1 MVWTPYVGE
10 ELILKTEDTNL
21 YDKHAVAAMK
31 DDAIVGHMPRSLS
44 GISWFFLKSGG
55 HITCEVTGHRKLGKG
70 LEVPCEYTFI
80 GSKNKISKIRGKI
93 TDKLNVPLSNSC
105 PY

>member
-1 MVWTPYVGE
+1 MASQCSSSTGTFSIRSVIRGHHIYKMVWTPYVGE

-55 HITCEVTGHRKLGKG
+55 HITCVVFSQKWRSH
-70 LEVPCEYTFI
+70 
-80 GSKNKISKIRGKI
+80 
-93 TDKLNVPLSNSC
+93 NV
-105 PY
+105 